1 MKILKNSPARLGRR
15 SALIFTALLFVAPCL
30 ALAPFAVQVSI
41 HQPAMAVAAQNPG
54 AGPGNQTEA
63 GSVHPLTLSTPDGD
77 VTIKTTE
84 PPKVGDVVRAGRRR
98 FKVTAINQEGRYLAS
113 ALTSGENQKES
124 QASEAEE
131 RERAERKEHRE
142 RDVDSGLG
150 GLGEEAELA
159 ARAQRRAELARLAK
173 IPIDQAIQ
181 IAQRDTPGTVVEAQL
196 IGERG
201 NPMYLVSIL
210 PSDGGKTA
218 SLLINAVDGAI
229 IKRWPKEEQA
239 R

>member
-1 MKILKNSPARLGRR
+1 
-15 SALIFTALLFVAPCL
+15 
-30 ALAPFAVQVSI
+30 
-41 HQPAMAVAAQNPG
+41 
-54 AGPGNQTEA
+54 
-63 GSVHPLTLSTPDGD
+63 VHPLTLSTPDGD

-84 PPKVGDVVRAGRRR
+84 PPKVGDVVRAGHRR
-98 FKVTAINQEGRYLAS
+98 FKVTAINQEGRYLAY

-142 RDVDSGLG
+142 R
-150 GLGEEAELA
+150 EESELA

-218 SLLINAVDGAI
+218 SLIINAVDGAI

>member
-1 MKILKNSPARLGRR
+1 LEERIMKILKNSPARLGRR
-15 SALIFTALLFVAPCL
+15 SALILTALLFVAPCF
-30 ALAPFAVQVSI
+30 ALAPFAVHVSI

-54 AGPGNQTEA
+54 AGPGNQAEA
-63 GSVHPLTLSTPDGD
+63 ASAQPLTLSTPAGE
-77 VTIKTTE
+77 VTPTTTE
-84 PPKVGDVVRAGRRR
+84 PAKVGDAALARHRR
-98 FKVTAINQEGRYLAS
+98 FKVTAMNQESRYIAS

-124 QASEAEE
+124 QVSEAEA
-131 RERAERKEHRE
+131 RERAEYKKERRE
-142 RDVDSGLG
+142 R
-150 GLGEEAELA
+150 EEAELQE
-159 ARAQRRAELARLAK
+159 RAQRRAELARLAK

-201 NPMYLVSIL
+201 DPMYLVSIL

-218 SLLINAVDGAI
+218 SLLINAVDGTI
-229 IKRWPKEEQA
+229 IKLKPKVEQA